1 MCAGGCQSRLAAT
14 TSNLL
19 VASLTALKMRSPSV
33 TGSAPPGQKS
43 TCGSTISSASRPSG
57 RRDMP
62 VIIAFAGM
70 DLTEPVLLTAEGLER
85 LKQELEVVRERR
97 REAQERMREAFQPG
111 DIEDNPE
118 YEQAKEEVALLDS

>member
-1 MCAGGCQSRLAAT
+1 
-14 TSNLL
+14 
-19 VASLTALKMRSPSV
+19 
-33 TGSAPPGQKS
+33 
-43 TCGSTISSASRPSG
+43 
-57 RRDMP
+57 MP

-118 YEQAKEEVALLDS
+118 YEQAKEEVALLDSRVYEVEEMIGRAQILQERHGGSAEAGSTVEVQDQDGHVDTYYLVGAVESDPTSG